1 MTMQEI
7 AQRIRAEA
15 KKEHKWELGIGGRDQ
30 EMMLAAWETMRPKML
45 AALRKQGVEK
55 LLARLLEERAMEE
68 MSAQMG
74 VYLPP
79 TDAQE
84 QSEQNWYL
92 MEPEE
97 GTPEEDL
104 EALLQMIEAGGK
116 QELRTSSPTHETAP
130 PETVQDAQERPRTV

>member
-104 EALLQMIEAGGK
+104 EALLQMIEAGGR
-116 QELRTSSPTHETAP
+116 Q
-130 PETVQDAQERPRTV
+130 Q